1 MATQPDIPLERRK
14 PEPQLA
20 RRLARGLDKPVPN
33 GRARSIG
40 LGLITGASDDDPAAI
55 GTYAA
60 VGAAYGTSFLWT
72 VPVLLP
78 MMFATV
84 YLCSKLGQVAGEGLF
99 AVIRRHYPRWLLFS
113 ILGCALIG
121 NVIEAGA
128 DMGGMASAL
137 NLLVPISPRLLVV
150 IIGVGTAL
158 LQIMG
163 SYSVLRNV
171 FRWLSLVLLAYVGAA
186 FLARPDLRA
195 VLRGTF
201 IPHITFTAHSIS
213 MLVAIIGT
221 TLSAYLYSWQSNEE
235 VEEDIS
241 LGRRRLTDRIG
252 STKEELRHSRID
264 VAAGMTFASMV
275 SYFIML
281 ATAATLFRAGKTEIS
296 TAAEAAQA
304 LSPIAG
310 KLASTLFTI
319 GVFSVGFLAVP
330 VMVTGAAYDLCQS
343 MGWKHGLHAPPGE
356 VRRFS
361 YSIAAFSGLAV
372 CLNFIGINPMKALV
386 WSSIVQ
392 GVSTPVLMLLIVWMT
407 SSRKIMGRWIN
418 TKPLQLLGWLTTLCM
433 FAATVALLATSLWS
447 R

>member
-1 MATQPDIPLERRK
+1 M
-14 PEPQLA
+14 
-20 RRLARGLDKPVPN
+20 
-33 GRARSIG
+33 
-40 LGLITGASDDDPAAI
+40 
-55 GTYAA
+55 
-60 VGAAYGTSFLWT
+60 
-72 VPVLLP
+72 
-78 MMFATV
+78 
-84 YLCSKLGQVAGEGLF
+84 
-99 AVIRRHYPRWLLFS
+99 
-113 ILGCALIG
+113 
-121 NVIEAGA
+121 
-128 DMGGMASAL
+128 
-137 NLLVPISPRLLVV
+137 
-150 IIGVGTAL
+150 
-158 LQIMG
+158 
-163 SYSVLRNV
+163 
-171 FRWLSLVLLAYVGAA
+171 
-186 FLARPDLRA
+186 
-195 VLRGTF
+195 
-201 IPHITFTAHSIS
+201 
-213 MLVAIIGT
+213 
-221 TLSAYLYSWQSNEE
+221 
-235 VEEDIS
+235 
-241 LGRRRLTDRIG
+241 G

-264 VAAGMTFASMV
+264 VGAGMAFASMV

-310 KLASTLFTI
+310 KLASSLFTL

-392 GVSTPVLMLLIVWMT
+392 GISTPVLMLLIVWMT

-433 FAATVALLATSLWS
+433 FTATVALLATSLWS